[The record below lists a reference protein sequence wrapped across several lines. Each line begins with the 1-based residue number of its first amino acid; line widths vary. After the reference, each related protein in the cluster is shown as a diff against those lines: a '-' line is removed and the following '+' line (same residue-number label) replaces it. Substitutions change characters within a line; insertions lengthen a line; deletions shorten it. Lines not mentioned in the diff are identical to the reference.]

1 MTCSNLNFYRVQKF
15 LWVVPISLMLMLS
28 SLRAQLQANVT
39 PTGANVVI
47 TQSSAVF
54 VTFGL
59 NPGTIQQPAT
69 VRSQLGEFVV
79 LDPDDGS
86 VRRVIGTNNVALQT
100 TIAPGQTGGA
110 VETLLIP
117 HDVSIRGLK
126 SGLDRFF
133 YERVFTSD
141 ADGSSALARLTCRLG
156 SSAFGLFSIG
166 QVTLYFDNQRGE
178 ATVEQGTN
186 DLHAFAEVHYNGTGL
201 FEATWEVSEP
211 AQDDQEPLFRTIETI
226 KTYLSYGDRIL
237 LRTPSVPGLPT
248 QTRGQHQVALRITS
262 PPSGFPLPV
271 TSYFVTEPVE
281 SPAQQMINLLGPFDN
296 ASISQAP
303 VIFSWSPMPGVVEY
317 RFEILEDNPAS
328 LPNRFNASTDP
339 LKALEKGTGYPLL
352 LPQFSTGESRNV
364 FSAQTDLATTRF
376 NFNENHL
383 KRLQRRESYLWRVL
397 GLDAEGEIVARSTIR
412 RIIFY

>member
-1 MTCSNLNFYRVQKF
+1 MMRDDSNFVRGYGFCWMAPVCLLLWCTGVQAQ
-15 LWVVPISLMLMLS
+15 
-28 SLRAQLQANVT
+28 LRATTT

-59 NPGTIQQPAT
+59 NPGAIQQTAT
-69 VRSQLGEFVV
+69 VRSLLGEFVL
-79 LDPDDGS
+79 LDPDDRS
-86 VRRVIGTNNVALQT
+86 VRQVIGTNNVALQT
-100 TIAPGQTGGA
+100 TIAPGQTGAA

-117 HDVSIRGLK
+117 HDVAIRGLK

-133 YERVFTSD
+133 YERDFTSD
-141 ADGSSALARLTCRLG
+141 VDGSTARARLTCRLG

-211 AQDDQEPLFRTIETI
+211 AQEGQAPLVRAIETV
-226 KTYLSYGDRIL
+226 KTYVTYGDRIL
-237 LRTPSVPGLPT
+237 LRTPAVPGLPT
-248 QTRGQHQVALRITS
+248 QIRGQHQVALRITS
-262 PPSGFPLPV
+262 PPSGFSLPAV
-271 TSYFVTEPVE
+271 SYFVTEPVE
-281 SPAQQMINLLGPFDN
+281 APQQQVINLLGPFDN

-303 VIFSWSPMPGVVEY
+303 VVFSWSPAPRVVEY

-339 LKALEKGTGYPLL
+339 LKALESGAAYPLL
-352 LPQFSTGESRNV
+352 LPQFSISDSRNV

-376 NFNENHL
+376 SLNENHL
-383 KRLQRRESYLWRVL
+383 KRLQRSKSYLWRVV
-397 GLDAEGEIVARSTIR
+397 GLDVEGEIVARSAVR
-412 RIIFY
+412 RVVFY

>member
-1 MTCSNLNFYRVQKF
+1 MMCNDSNFNGVNGFRLMALSCLL
-15 LWVVPISLMLMLS
+15 LWCTSAH
-28 SLRAQLQANVT
+28 AQLQATTT

-59 NPGTIQQPAT
+59 IPGTIQQPAT
-69 VRSQLGEFVV
+69 VRSPLGEFVI
-79 LDPDDGS
+79 LDPDDRS

-100 TIAPGQTGGA
+100 TIAPNQTGSA

-133 YERVFTSD
+133 YERIFTSD
-141 ADGSSALARLTCRLG
+141 QGGSALARLTCRLG

-211 AQDDQEPLFRTIETI
+211 AQDGQEPLFRTIETI
-226 KTYLSYGDRIL
+226 KTYVSYGDRIL
-237 LRTPSVPGLPT
+237 LRTPGVPGLPT
-248 QTRGQHQVALRITS
+248 QVRGQHQVALRISS

-303 VIFSWSPMPGVVEY
+303 VVFSWSPTPRVVEY

-328 LPNRFNASTDP
+328 LPNRFNSSTDP
-339 LKALEKGTGYPLL
+339 LKALERSTAYPLL
-352 LPQFSTGESRNV
+352 LPQFSTGESRSV

-383 KRLQRRESYLWRVL
+383 KRLQRGESYLWRVV
-397 GLDAEGEIVARSTIR
+397 GLDVEGEVVARSALR
-412 RIIFY
+412 RVVVF